1 MLEKALVSD
10 PFRLSTAI
18 KGWCRY
24 IWAKALVKQ
33 RIERAEADTRVEAI
47 LTQDTALPLRSS
59 GPLMLG
65 VVRIY
70 SRKVGYLFDDCKEAR
85 ERISLVS

>member
-1 MLEKALVSD
+1 M
-10 PFRLSTAI
+10 
-18 KGWCRY
+18 
-24 IWAKALVKQ
+24 KQ
-33 RIERAEADTRVEAI
+33 RIESAEADTRVEAI

-85 ERISLVS
+85 ERISLVSRFYVYLTNLTRVDSFYLGFPTGDR

>member
-1 MLEKALVSD
+1 MVSD
-10 PFRLSTAI
+10 PFTVFIQPYRGCEHVDEATI
-18 KGWCRY
+18 PKR
-24 IWAKALVKQ
+24 VD
-33 RIERAEADTRVEAI
+33 ADTRLEAI
-47 LTQDTALPLRSS
+47 LTQDAALPLRSS

-85 ERISLVS
+85 ERISLVSLNRRLF